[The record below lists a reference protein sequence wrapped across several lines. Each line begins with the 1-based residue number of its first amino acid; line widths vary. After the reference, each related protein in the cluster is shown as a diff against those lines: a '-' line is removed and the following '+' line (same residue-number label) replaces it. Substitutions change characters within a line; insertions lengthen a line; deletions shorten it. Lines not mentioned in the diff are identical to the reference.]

1 MQSIEIHQLTLLKYT
16 EMMLKIHQS
25 ILEKTNEQDLL
36 DLIMNELY
44 RVFGHKDCG
53 CILIEKDGYL
63 RMVSQVG
70 YTEAAMKA
78 FKLETHKSY
87 FWRYAQ
93 GDINKVYCINQIDLI
108 EQEDYSKVA
117 ESNDGKEMISS
128 ISAPIIIDGKLYGL
142 INFDSPER
150 DAFTHE
156 QISIMEYVRVQLSFA
171 IKNMQLYEKMLRLSR
186 YDQMT
191 GLMNRHYFEMRVNEH
206 IKSAQSE
213 NKPLLLTVCDVD
225 GLKQVNDQY
234 GHLIGDDLL
243 IAVASAIQSACG
255 DNALVARFGGDEFVA
270 CVIGMP
276 LQTLTYQLESAR
288 ALLMKTVIGPF
299 AYSFS
304 FGITEMLG
312 DADDY
317 YTLLRRADQAMYQEK
332 QLRMRRRCD
341 DL

>member
-1 MQSIEIHQLTLLKYT
+1 MKSIEIHQLTLLKYT

-36 DLIMNELY
+36 DLIMHELY

-53 CILIEKDGYL
+53 CILIEKEGFL

-93 GDINKVYCINQIDLI
+93 GNINRVYCINQIDLI

-117 ESNDGKEMISS
+117 ESTDGREMISS

-150 DAFTHE
+150 DAFTQE
-156 QISIMEYVRVQLSFA
+156 QISIMEYVRVQLSIA
-171 IKNMQLYEKMLRLSR
+171 IKNMQLYEKMIRLSR

-191 GLMNRHYFEMRVNEH
+191 GLMNRHYFEMCVNELMQTTRS
-206 IKSAQSE
+206 KGT
-213 NKPLLLTVCDVD
+213 PLLLTVCDVD

-243 IAVASAIQSACG
+243 VAVASAIQAACG
-255 DNALVARFGGDEFVA
+255 DNALIARFGGDEFVA
-270 CVIGMP
+270 CVQGYP
-276 LQTLTYQLESAR
+276 LQTLAHRLESER
-288 ALLMKTVIGPF
+288 AQLMHTTIGPF

-304 FGITEMLG
+304 FGITEMQKNE
-312 DADDY
+312 DAY
-317 YTLLRRADQAMYQEK
+317 YAMLRRADQAMYQEK